1 MGKSE
6 SMMWRLA
13 KLPDVG
19 AAAAHIEMRH
29 PENRG
34 AKVAIVSVIRSNNNL
49 MKTLQTN
56 SNKSKNDIVR
66 VKSNVNLG
74 SRIFLRNILL

>member
-1 MGKSE
+1 
-6 SMMWRLA
+6 
-13 KLPDVG
+13 
-19 AAAAHIEMRH
+19 
-29 PENRG
+29 
-34 AKVAIVSVIRSNNNL
+34 

-74 SRIFLRNILL
+74 SRIFLRYFAMTEDW

>member
-1 MGKSE
+1 V
-6 SMMWRLA
+6 A
-13 KLPDVG
+13 F
-19 AAAAHIEMRH
+19 
-29 PENRG
+29 
-34 AKVAIVSVIRSNNNL
+34 AIVSVIRSNNNL

>member
-1 MGKSE
+1 
-6 SMMWRLA
+6 
-13 KLPDVG
+13 
-19 AAAAHIEMRH
+19 
-29 PENRG
+29 
-34 AKVAIVSVIRSNNNL
+34 

-74 SRIFLRNILL
+74 SRIFLRYFAMTEHWWFSRLRQKVVAEFYLRRIYPFQAAS